1 MIFRSESLE
10 QVGHRKAAS
19 LLGVSHLHKGG
30 TPGRTPESRANTGGV
45 PVTPP
50 SGPLRV
56 RVRVRIRVHTHKV
69 LGRTVGHSKDWRGF
83 PVSYLFEKVGH
94 HGKNVGHRWGGGIMS
109 QSLRDEMPGVAAF
122 IDDLRSAFG
131 KDEINDQVRAGLKG
145 KPTFHATEN
154 GYEIG
159 TPFKPEQGIKLS
171 ETIVGPMAL
180 KKRGAP

>member
-1 MIFRSESLE
+1 
-10 QVGHRKAAS
+10 
-19 LLGVSHLHKGG
+19 
-30 TPGRTPESRANTGGV
+30 
-45 PVTPP
+45 
-50 SGPLRV
+50 
-56 RVRVRIRVHTHKV
+56 
-69 LGRTVGHSKDWRGF
+69 
-83 PVSYLFEKVGH
+83 
-94 HGKNVGHRWGGGIMS
+94 MS

-159 TPFKPEQGIKLS
+159 TPFKPEHGIKLS

-180 KKRGAP
+180 QKNRGGR